1 MINCH
6 TRLHTN
12 YDRMRVLF
20 LTHRIP
26 FPPDKGDKIRSFHIM
41 DYLAQR
47 HDVYLATMIEDSADV
62 RFVARLKP
70 RVSQILY
77 YKIWPLGGRAKAIT
91 AIARSHP
98 ITVNYFYRRR
108 LQVQIDALID
118 EVNFDVYFCFSSPM
132 AEYLFRSR
140 HAGGKISRAT
150 RVMDLIDVD
159 SYKWSQYALR
169 SDGVQA
175 RIYRYEAR
183 HLADYEKRIAG
194 YFDRMFLVSEQEMA
208 YFPGGAA
215 ATRLGVMSNGVDM
228 EFFTPS
234 LPIVAKSA
242 GPSLLFTGVMDYRP
256 NVEGVR
262 WFVERIYPRIQA
274 LVPAVRFYIV
284 GRRPTAEVRRLA
296 QRSGVVVT
304 GFVEDIR
311 DYLADAAVCVVPLR
325 IARGVQNKVLE
336 AMAMAKAVVATTA
349 AVEGILAR
357 PGEDLLVADDEE
369 SFARAVLEL
378 LTDPWKVQRIGLNA
392 RQCVEKYY
400 SWDKNLRQLDTL
412 R

>member
-1 MINCH
+1 MKI
-6 TRLHTN
+6 
-12 YDRMRVLF
+12 LF

-26 FPPDKGDKIRSFHIM
+26 FPPNKGDKIRSFHIM
-41 DYLAQR
+41 NYLTKR

-62 RFVARLKP
+62 RLVSELRP
-70 RVSQILY
+70 RVSQILFH
-77 YKIWPLGGRAKAIT
+77 KISPLGSRAKAIT
-91 AIARSHP
+91 AIARSTP

-108 LQVQIDALID
+108 LQAKIDALID
-118 EVNFDVYFCFSSPM
+118 VVNFDVYFCFSSPM

-140 HAGGKISRAT
+140 HADDKISRAI

-169 SDGVQA
+169 NGGVKA

-208 YFPGGAA
+208 YFPGGAD
-215 ATRLGVMSNGVDM
+215 ATRLAVMSNGVDM

-234 LPIVAKSA
+234 LPIVALSA
-242 GPSLLFTGVMDYRP
+242 APSLIFTGVMDYRP

-274 LVPAVRFYIV
+274 LAPAVRFYVV
-284 GRRPTAEVRRLA
+284 GSQPTVEVRRLA
-296 QRSGVVVT
+296 RRSGVVVT

-311 DYLADAAVCVVPLR
+311 DYLAGAAVCVVPLR
-325 IARGVQNKVLE
+325 IARGIQNKVLE

-357 PGEDLLVADDEE
+357 PGEDFLVADDEE
-369 SFARAVLEL
+369 SFAGAVLDL
-378 LTDPWKVQRIGLNA
+378 LADPCKMRRIGDNA
-392 RQCVEKYY
+392 RQCVERSY
-400 SWDKNLRQLDTL
+400 SWDRNLRQLDTL